1 MLVRLLSIGDI
12 GVSDGMMH
20 IGDEAMFEA
29 LRDEMRARGVEL
41 IAVSAEPAE
50 SADRYGIDAVPRIGF
65 AGLSRDAADAR
76 MREVVAAAKHP
87 SSLGTDD
94 SAREIID
101 AVSATDGVVIAGGG
115 NLASRWPVH
124 IYERVTLAAIASELG
139 RPVVVTG
146 QTLGPDLID
155 ADRAL
160 LAPALRAARLV
171 GVRET
176 RSLALA
182 ADLGVAARVGVD
194 DASFLGDRDP
204 GTDDEPD
211 ASAPPSGVLVS
222 LSLALGGAQRD
233 ETVARLARLID
244 HAAEL
249 TGEPVAFHAHFGPL
263 DPISPARG
271 DAVLHD
277 EVRARMTSPSRVIP
291 TGDPRAAARLARSS
305 ALLITG
311 RYHPAVFAAPAGVPV
326 VGLVADDYT
335 RIKQLGVL
343 AHWGQDGVAPLADA
357 DAFGGAV
364 LERVWS
370 SRARIAEAAAEREPR
385 NRAEAA
391 LWWDAVADAERRST
405 E

>member
-29 LRDEMRARGVEL
+29 LRDEMLARGVEL
-41 IAVSAEPAE
+41 VGVSSEPAE
-50 SADRYGIDAVPRIGF
+50 SAERYGVDTVSRIGF
-65 AGLSRDAADAR
+65 AGLSRDAANQR
-76 MREVVAAAKHP
+76 MRQVVAAAKHP
-87 SSLGTDD
+87 SSRLVDD
-94 SAREIID
+94 PARAVID
-101 AVSATDGVVIAGGG
+101 AVAATDGVVVAGGG

-124 IYERVTLAAIASELG
+124 IYERVTLAAIAGELG

-146 QTLGPDLID
+146 QTLGPDLIEG
-155 ADRAL
+155 DRAL
-160 LAPALRAARLV
+160 LSRALRAARLV

-176 RSLALA
+176 TSLALA
-182 ADLGVAARVGVD
+182 RDLGVDARLGVD

-204 GTDDEPD
+204 RTVDDPD
-211 ASAPPSGVLVS
+211 ASGPRSGVLVS
-222 LSLALGGAQRD
+222 LSLSLGGAPRN
-233 ETVARLARLID
+233 ETVARIARLID
-244 HAAEL
+244 QAAGL
-249 TGEPVAFHAHFGPL
+249 AGEPVAFHAHFGPL
-263 DPISPARG
+263 DPSSPARG

-277 EVRARMTSPSRVIP
+277 EVRARMTGPSRVIP

-343 AHWGQDGVAPLADA
+343 AHWGQDGVAPIADA
-357 DAFGGAV
+357 DTSGGAA

-370 SRARIAEAAAEREPR
+370 SRERIAEAAAEHEPHH
-385 NRAEAA
+385 RAEASR
-391 LWWDAVADAERRST
+391 WWDTVANVGH
-405 E
+405 

>member
-29 LRDEMRARGVEL
+29 LRDEMRERDVEL
-41 IAVSAEPAE
+41 VGVSSEPAE
-50 SADRYGIDAVPRIGF
+50 STARYGVDAVPRIGF
-65 AGLSRDAADAR
+65 AGLSREAADER
-76 MREVVAAAKHP
+76 MRQVVVAAKHP
-87 SSLGTDD
+87 SSLSADD
-94 SAREIID
+94 PAR
-101 AVSATDGVVIAGGG
+101 AVIEAVGNTDGFVVAGGG

-124 IYERVTLAAIASELG
+124 IYERVTLAALARELG

-155 ADRAL
+155 SDRTLLSRAL
-160 LAPALRAARLV
+160 GAADLV
-171 GVRET
+171 GVREPT
-176 RSLALA
+176 SLALA
-182 ADLGVAARVGVD
+182 RELGVEARLGVD
-194 DASFLGDRDP
+194 DASFLGDRDT
-204 GTDDEPD
+204 GTEHPPD
-211 ASAPPSGVLVS
+211 ASGPRSGVLVS
-222 LSLALGGAQRD
+222 LSLALGGAPRD
-233 ETVARLARLID
+233 QTVARIARLVD
-244 HAAEL
+244 RAADL

-263 DPISPARG
+263 DPSSPARG

-277 EVRARMTSPSRVIP
+277 EVRAQMRTPSRVIP

-311 RYHPAVFAAPAGVPV
+311 RYHPAVFAAPAGVPI

-343 AHWGQDGVAPLADA
+343 GHWGQDGVAPLADA
-357 DAFGGAV
+357 DSAGTAV

-370 SRARIAEAAAEREPR
+370 ARDRISADAAEREPQ
-385 NRAEAA
+385 NRAEASR
-391 LWWDAVADAERRST
+391 WWDTVANVGRRSPR
-405 E
+405 

>member
-29 LRDEMRARGVEL
+29 LRDEMRERRVEL
-41 IAVSAEPAE
+41 VAVSSEPAE
-50 SADRYGIDAVPRIGF
+50 SAERYGVDAVSRIGF
-65 AGLSRDAADAR
+65 AGLSRDEADAR
-76 MREVVAAAKHP
+76 MRAVVAAAKHP
-87 SSLGTDD
+87 SSLPSDD
-94 SAREIID
+94 PARAVID
-101 AVSATDGVVIAGGG
+101 AIADTNGVVVAGGG

-124 IYERVTLAAIASELG
+124 IYERATLAAIAGEFG

-146 QTLGPDLID
+146 QTLGPDLVD
-155 ADRAL
+155 RDRAL
-160 LAPALRAARLV
+160 LSRTLRAAHLA

-176 RSLALA
+176 TSLALA
-182 ADLGVAARVGVD
+182 RDLGVDARLGVD

-204 GTDDEPD
+204 RTDREPD
-211 ASAPPSGVLVS
+211 ASAPRSGVLVS
-222 LSLALGGAQRD
+222 LSLSLGDAPRA
-233 ETVARLARLID
+233 ETVARIARLID
-244 HAAEL
+244 RAAEV

-263 DPISPARG
+263 DPAAPARG

-277 EVRARMTSPSRVIP
+277 EVRAHMATPSRLIP

-311 RYHPAVFAAPAGVPV
+311 RYHPAVFAAPAGVPI

-343 AHWGQDGVAPLADA
+343 GHWGQDGVALLSDA
-357 DAFGGAV
+357 DSAGTAV
-364 LERVWS
+364 LDAVWAD
-370 SRARIAEAAAEREPR
+370 RNRIAEAAAEREPR

-391 LWWDAVADAERRST
+391 QWWDRVASVARRSS